1 MTLSHVIF
9 RRGRVCRAGPRPDA
23 SVALIMFV
31 MMSLV
36 FGPIIGVHLV
46 AAFAPADFQPT
57 VVSHSSERPST
68 RG

>member
-1 MTLSHVIF
+1 MTLSHVKL
-9 RRGRVCRAGPRPDA
+9 RRGRVRAAGPRADA
-23 SVALIMFV
+23 SVTLIMFV

-46 AAFAPADFQPT
+46 AAFAPAEFQPT
-57 VVSHSSERPST
+57 VVSHSSEPAST